1 MRPARPAALALA
13 LALVAPTAASA
24 PGCRLALV
32 LALDVSSSV
41 DAAEYHL
48 QRDGMAAALLAPEV
62 AALILDADAGTV
74 AIAAFEWSGR
84 NQQVLLAG
92 WTEIGDHAA
101 LQALAAR
108 IAATERSHDNFPTAL
123 GHALGFGATLMRS
136 APDCVRRVIDVSGDG
151 VNNESFS
158 PAMAY
163 AAFPFDGITVN
174 ALAIGGTGFELPQYY
189 RSQVIRGP
197 GAFVELAEDYGDF
210 AAAMTRKLI
219 REIGVA
225 IVSGTPGTGT
235 GGPGRS
241 GG

>member
-1 MRPARPAALALA
+1 MRPAGPAALA
-13 LALVAPTAASA
+13 LALVAPAAA
-24 PGCRLALV
+24 AAAGCRLALV

-48 QRDGMAAALLAPEV
+48 QRDGLAKALMAPEV
-62 AALILDADAGTV
+62 AALILDLDAGPV

-92 WTEIGDHAA
+92 WVEIGDRAT
-101 LQALAAR
+101 LEALAAR

-136 APDCVRRVIDVSGDG
+136 APDCARRVIDVSGDG
-151 VNNESFS
+151 VNNESFP

-174 ALAIGGTGFELPQYY
+174 GLAIGGTGFELPQYY

-197 GAFVELAEDYGDF
+197 GAFVELAEDYRDF
-210 AAAMTRKLI
+210 ATAMARKLV
-219 REIGVA
+219 REIGV
-225 IVSGTPGTGT
+225 VFVGGTPGAGA
-235 GGPGRS
+235 GGRGRS